1 MNKIVQISTTA
12 VTLIFGAL
20 LCALPS
26 MAQQSGQTGVQLKPN
41 TQTMTKA
48 NNPAPPANAQQ
59 KTSAGKGSA
68 SIGTKNAPT
77 DTDSFWVESI
87 DVDGN
92 GDVET
97 ADLLWD
103 DEDKV
108 LLIYYEDDF
117 TCKDGKP
124 GSGAI
129 LIGINGADNPRKRP
143 AGSGFYIVSLDEGEC
158 GAQEAGLW
166 GCKFDA
172 NGNATACGVAVLD
185 EKNDDLVIVTVS
197 E

>member
-1 MNKIVQISTTA
+1 MNRVTQVSTTVA
-12 VTLIFGAL
+12 LVFATLLIAL
-20 LCALPS
+20 QS
-26 MAQQSGQTGVQLKPN
+26 MAQQSGQTGVQLKPG
-41 TQTMTKA
+41 TQAMSKA
-48 NNPAPPANAQQ
+48 NDPAPPANAKQ
-59 KTSAGKGSA
+59 KSSAGKGSA
-68 SIGTKNAPT
+68 TIGTKNSPT

-117 TCKDGKP
+117 TCDNGAP
-124 GSGAI
+124 GSGGI
-129 LIGINGADNPRKRP
+129 LMGINGADNPRKRP
-143 AGSGFYIVSLDEGEC
+143 AGSGFYVVSLDEGEC
-158 GAQEAGLW
+158 GAEEASLW

-172 NGNATACGVAVLD
+172 TGNETACGVAVLD
-185 EKNDDLVIVTVS
+185 EKNDDLVIVTAS

>member
-26 MAQQSGQTGVQLKPN
+26 MAQQNGQTGVQLKPN

-59 KTSAGKGSA
+59 MTSAGKGSA

-117 TCKDGKP
+117 TCKNGAP

-129 LIGINGADNPRKRP
+129 LMGINGADNPRTRP

-158 GAQEAGLW
+158 GAEEAGLW

>member
-1 MNKIVQISTTA
+1 MKKIVQISTTA

-26 MAQQSGQTGVQLKPN
+26 MAQQGGQTGVQLKPN

-117 TCKDGKP
+117 TCKNGAV

-129 LIGINGADNPRKRP
+129 LMGINGADNPRKRP

-158 GAQEAGLW
+158 GAEEAGLW